1 MSKMDSACFKTPQK
15 SYVQSLGGY
24 CSNALAV
31 SLAMHIFNPNHVS
44 LALQQCSSGYSSR
57 LSSGRTRVRI
67 SLTSING
74 GVAKVTTVAK
84 AKKRCATTNILCGG
98 SVFMESVLIKNTCFS
113 ILPELWCRLAAFG
126 LFGPGF
132 DYISFIF
139 GYV

>member
-1 MSKMDSACFKTPQK
+1 MWFQYFCPISPN
-15 SYVQSLGGY
+15 VGLSLG
-24 CSNALAV
+24 NVTLFTDLEMPA
-31 SLAMHIFNPNHVS
+31 VS

-67 SLTSING
+67 SLTPING

-84 AKKRCATTNILCGG
+84 ARKRCATTNTLCGG

-139 GYV
+139 GYF